1 MFTVADARRCALK
14 LFTQSAHLKTL
25 SRSSLLLDADVLLQ
39 YILHKPRSW
48 LFAHDNADISTVKE
62 AFYTA
67 AAQRALGLPIAY
79 ITGKKDFWTLS
90 FSVSPAVLIPKP
102 DTELLVERSLAVLR
116 EKVRKKALLPAPVA
130 QQSPIYFLDPC
141 TGSGCVAVSLL
152 HTLEEE
158 GIHNIYG
165 IALDISREALE
176 IARCNAK
183 RLLSEEA
190 QKRLYIGEGD
200 MHKLPKV
207 LACLLP
213 LQAGS
218 VFSEQHS
225 QPCAQHP
232 ELYDEQSVFL
242 PDMVEHLP
250 CCTEWLYTEQQR
262 IHEHLRLTFDLI
274 AANPPYVPSALV
286 KELLSD
292 GRSEPERALDGGRDG
307 LDFIR
312 SLTNN
317 AGTILNDAG
326 VLLSEVGEY
335 HADSARRIFEQA
347 GFADIHIHKDWTH
360 RDRLIEGHLGVS

>member
-1 MFTVADARRCALK
+1 MFTVADARRCALT

-39 YILHKPRSW
+39 HLLNKPRSW
-48 LFAHDNADISTVKE
+48 LFAHDDTDISTVKE
-62 AFYTA
+62 AFCTA
-67 AAQRALGLPIAY
+67 AERRALGLPIAY

-90 FSVSPAVLIPKP
+90 FSVSLAVLIPKP

-116 EKVRKKALLPAPVA
+116 VKVRQKALLP
-130 QQSPIYFLDPC
+130 SPAARAVFFLDPC

-165 IALDISREALE
+165 IALDISREAVN
-176 IARCNAK
+176 IARCNAQN
-183 RLLSEEA
+183 LLSADA

-200 MHKLPKV
+200 MRKLPEV
-207 LACLLP
+207 LACLAP
-213 LQAGS
+213 LS
-218 VFSEQHS
+218 EERVFSG
-225 QPCAQHP
+225 QHP
-232 ELYDEQSVFL
+232 QLCAPHFAMQNAEQSAFFA
-242 PDMVEHLP
+242 EIGEQLP
-250 CCTEWLYTEQQR
+250 CCTEWLYTERQG
-262 IHEHLRLTFDLI
+262 IHEPPRLTFDLI

-292 GRSEPERALDGGRDG
+292 GRSEPELALDGGADG

-317 AGTILNDAG
+317 AGTVLNDAG

-335 HADSARRIFEQA
+335 HADSARHIFEQA
-347 GFADIHIHKDWTH
+347 GFADIQIHKDWTD
-360 RDRLIEGHLGVS
+360 RDRLVEGRL